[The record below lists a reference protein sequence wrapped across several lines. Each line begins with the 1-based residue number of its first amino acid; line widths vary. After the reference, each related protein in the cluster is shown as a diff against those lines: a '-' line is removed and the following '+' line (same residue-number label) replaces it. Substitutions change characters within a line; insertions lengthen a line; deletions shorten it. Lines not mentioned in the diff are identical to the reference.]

1 MTTSTLAWEKIDET
15 NKHYG
20 IYAAKY
26 APNTLG
32 KKEIMMKQIV
42 YDTRTG
48 RPQVNASVALDD
60 AIKGVR
66 MHTINKLLPD
76 GTKEQTV
83 TRIACLWYC
92 IQKTHRKSTARTSKR
107 KFSSVEDCEFEAER
121 LKDFYEKHKTA
132 FKCIEDTRRE
142 EAALKKRKLTE
153 VYKESLK
160 LYTKYDKETKHIELC
175 FMRANE
181 AASAA
186 DTDAPSVTMPP
197 PPSVTMPPPLSV
209 TMPPPPSVT
218 MPPPPSVTMPPPPSV
233 TMPPPPSVTNPS
245 PAPRSPAIVSPIAE
259 LHADQQ
265 DSGSSSESDTSSD
278 SD

>member
-66 MHTINKLLPD
+66 MQTINKLLPD

-197 PPSVTMPPPLSV
+197 PPSVTMSP
-209 TMPPPPSVT
+209 PPPPSVT
-218 MPPPPSVTMPPPPSV
+218 MPPPPPPSV
-233 TMPPPPSVTNPS
+233 TMPPPTLTTNPS
-245 PAPRSPAIVSPIAE
+245 PAPRLPAIVSPIAE

>member
-66 MHTINKLLPD
+66 MQTINKLLPD

-197 PPSVTMPPPLSV
+197 PPSVTMPPP
-209 TMPPPPSVT
+209 PSVT
-218 MPPPPSVTMPPPPSV
+218 MPPPPSVTMPP
-233 TMPPPPSVTNPS
+233 PPPPSVTNPS

-265 DSGSSSESDTSSD
+265 DNGSSSESDTSSD